1 MIHEAF
7 LGPSTKTRHIITFF
21 ISHKPSQ
28 IYVKANIKKVQLYY
42 LITFFT
48 ADVI

>member
-7 LGPSTKTRHIITFF
+7 LGPSTKTRRIITFL
-21 ISHKPSQ
+21 ISHKPYQ
-28 IYVKANIKKVQLYY
+28 IHAKANIKKVQLDY

-48 ADVI
+48 ADII